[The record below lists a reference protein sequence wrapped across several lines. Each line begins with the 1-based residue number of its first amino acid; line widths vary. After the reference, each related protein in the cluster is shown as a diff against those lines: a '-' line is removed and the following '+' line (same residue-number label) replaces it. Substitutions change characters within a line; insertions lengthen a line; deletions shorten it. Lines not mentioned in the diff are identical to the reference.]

1 MLNDYISLQEIRSDE
16 KLEITTEMEEHPG
29 EQKIA
34 PLLLITFVENAFK
47 HGAKGSTGSAFI
59 KIKLIT
65 AQNTINFRVENN
77 KGVVDKTGKDDQGGL
92 GLDNVKRR
100 LELIYP
106 QRHKLLIENSD
117 QTFLVHL
124 QLQL

>member
-1 MLNDYISLQEIRSDE
+1 
-16 KLEITTEMEEHPG
+16 MEEHAG

-47 HGAKGSTGSAFI
+47 HGAKGSTGKAFI
-59 KIKLIT
+59 KIKLT
-65 AQNTINFRVENN
+65 ADRNTINFRVENN
-77 KGVVDKTGKDDQGGL
+77 IGVVDKAANDDPGGV

-106 QRHKLLIENSD
+106 QRHQLRIDNND
-117 QTFLVHL
+117 QIFSVNL
-124 QLQL
+124 QLQS